1 MKAMDLLIGFGS
13 VKDSFVIGAEEFR
26 QGKQKAQ
33 MKRLSTRK
41 MWLIAAVI
49 ALMLLLVG
57 CAVAYANG
65 WFQQIFSARSETPL
79 SPAQIQYIQD
89 NEQLVGQSQTKNDW
103 TIDLKSTICDGSTGY
118 LVFQITGPDDV
129 DLEQYLNPPT
139 VDDKRLSM
147 GNYSASRKAAYSMAV
162 ASIGTVDRERNYW
175 YLDGGD
181 WISDGDGQPNTV
193 LFCMSI
199 RCEKMDPNKP
209 MLLEEPFGKD
219 VSFRIRLMGITLE
232 YTNLELRK
240 EIEEKY
246 AGQDYL
252 VDGEEAAGLFCSDIL
267 TDEQWD
273 FDISFDPDNQFVE
286 LINQP
291 VSAQAKVWRYADE
304 KQWEVRES
312 LEDAQIASL
321 RVTPFGANI
330 TYVPKPDAVGISPR
344 LGKTMEDAIYAVMK
358 DGSRIKLDLSG
369 NNDTV
374 LQAET
379 PIVLSQLDSILLE
392 DGTAIPLLYPPKEAR
407 QTGPSG
413 IE

>member
-1 MKAMDLLIGFGS
+1 MKAMDLLVGLGS
-13 VKDSFVIGAEEFR
+13 VKDSYVIGAEEFR

-33 MKRLSTRK
+33 IKRLSTRK
-41 MWLIAAVI
+41 VWLIAAVI
-49 ALMLLLVG
+49 ALTLLLVG

-79 SPAQIQYIQD
+79 SSEQVQYIQN
-89 NEQLVGQSQTKNDW
+89 NEQIVGQSQTKNDW

-118 LVFQITGPDDV
+118 LVFQITAPDDM

-139 VDDKRLSM
+139 LDDKRLSM
-147 GNYSASRKAAYSMAV
+147 GNYSANGKAGYSYAI
-162 ASIGTVDRERNYW
+162 ASIGTVDTERNYW
-175 YLDGGD
+175 YLDGGS
-181 WISDGDGQPNTV
+181 WISDQDGQPNTV

-209 MLLEEPFGKD
+209 MLLEDPFGKD
-219 VSFRIRLMGITLE
+219 VSFRIRLLGITLE
-232 YTNLELRK
+232 HTNLELQK

-267 TDEQWD
+267 TDEEWY
-273 FDISFDPDNQFVE
+273 FDVTFDPDNQFIE

-304 KQWEVRES
+304 KQWETKDS
-312 LEDAQIASL
+312 LEEVQISSF
-321 RVTPFGANI
+321 RVTPFGASI
-330 TYVPKPDAVGISPR
+330 SYVPKADAIGIS
-344 LGKTMEDAIYAVMK
+344 LKLWQNLDDEIYAVMK
-358 DGSRIKLDLSG
+358 DGSRIKLDLVG
-369 NNDTV
+369 TDNAV

-379 PIVLSQLDSILLE
+379 PIVLSQLDYILLE
-392 DGTAIPLLYPPKEAR
+392 DGTKLCAPNI
-407 QTGPSG
+407 
-413 IE
+413 

>member
-1 MKAMDLLIGFGS
+1 MKAMDLLVGFGS
-13 VKDSFVIGAEEFR
+13 VTDSYVISAEEFR

-79 SPAQIQYIQD
+79 SSEQIQYIQN
-89 NEQLVGQSQTKNDW
+89 NEQIVGQSQTINDW
-103 TIDLKSTICDGSTGY
+103 TVDLKSTICDGRTGY
-118 LVFQITGPDDV
+118 LVFQITAPDGM

-147 GNYSASRKAAYSMAV
+147 GNYSASRKAAYSLAV
-162 ASIGTVDRERNYW
+162 ASIGTVDSERNYW
-175 YLDGGD
+175 YLDSGD
-181 WISDGDGQPNTV
+181 WIADGDGQPNTV
-193 LFCMSI
+193 LFCMTI
-199 RCEKMDPNKP
+199 RCEKIDPNKP
-209 MLLEEPFGKD
+209 MLLEDPFGKD

-232 YTNLELRK
+232 YKNQELQR

-246 AGQDYL
+246 AGQAYI

-267 TDEQWD
+267 TDEEWNFHVT
-273 FDISFDPDNQFVE
+273 FDSDNQFME
-286 LINQP
+286 LITKP

-304 KQWEVRES
+304 KQWDTVDS
-312 LEDAQIASL
+312 LEEVQISSF

-330 TYVPKPDAVGISPR
+330 SYVPKPDAIGISPR
-344 LGKTMEDAIYAVMK
+344 IGENVEDAIYAVMK
-358 DGSRIKLDLSG
+358 DGSRIKLDVTG
-369 NNDTV
+369 TDNMI

-379 PIVLSQLDSILLE
+379 PIVLSQLDHILLE
-392 DGTAIPLLYPPKEAR
+392 DGTQIFAPDI
-407 QTGPSG
+407 
-413 IE
+413 

>member
-1 MKAMDLLIGFGS
+1 MKAMDLLVGFGS
-13 VKDSFVIGAEEFR
+13 VKDSYVISAEEFR

-33 MKRLSTRK
+33 IKRLSTRK
-41 MWLIAAVI
+41 VWLIAAVI
-49 ALMLLLVG
+49 ALTLLLVG

-79 SPAQIQYIQD
+79 SSEQVQYIQN
-89 NEQLVGQSQTKNDW
+89 NEQIVGQSQTKNDW

-118 LVFQITGPDDV
+118 LVFQITAPDDM

-139 VDDKRLSM
+139 LDDKRLSM
-147 GNYSASRKAAYSMAV
+147 GNYSANGKAGYSYAI
-162 ASIGTVDRERNYW
+162 ASIGTVDTERNYW
-175 YLDGGD
+175 YLDGGS
-181 WISDGDGQPNTV
+181 WISDQDGQPNTV

-209 MLLEEPFGKD
+209 MLLEDPFGKD
-219 VSFRIRLMGITLE
+219 VSFRIRLLGITLE
-232 YTNLELRK
+232 HTNLELQK

-267 TDEQWD
+267 TDEEWY
-273 FDISFDPDNQFVE
+273 FDVTFDPDNQFIE

-304 KQWEVRES
+304 KQWEVSGS
-312 LEDAQIASL
+312 LEEVQISSF

-330 TYVPKPDAVGISPR
+330 SYVPKTDTVGISPR
-344 LGKTMEDAIYAVMK
+344 IGENVEDAIYAVMK
-358 DGSRIKLDLSG
+358 DGSRIQLDLTG
-369 NNDTV
+369 NYDTV

-379 PIVLSQLDSILLE
+379 PIVLSRLDYILLE
-392 DGTAIPLLYPPKEAR
+392 DGTKLCAPNI
-407 QTGPSG
+407 
-413 IE
+413 